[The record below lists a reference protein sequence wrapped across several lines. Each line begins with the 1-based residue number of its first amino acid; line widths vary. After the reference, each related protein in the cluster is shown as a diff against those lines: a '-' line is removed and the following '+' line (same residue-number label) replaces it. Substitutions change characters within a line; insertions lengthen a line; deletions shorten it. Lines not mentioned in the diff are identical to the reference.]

1 MISFLQD
8 YDYKLRAGTYDWTH
22 SFTLLESIWNDW
34 NIKKKI
40 IVKLENQK
48 MKVQFLE
55 NKKQITEGS
64 VN

>member
-1 MISFLQD
+1 MTEIL
-8 YDYKLRAGTYDWTH
+8 
-22 SFTLLESIWNDW
+22 
-34 NIKKKI
+34 KKI

-64 VN
+64 IN